1 MEGLG
6 TDLDWLKS
14 GIAETLVFKDA
25 AAASESRMILMVLS
39 FVVRTIYNIQQVLAV
54 HIKANIREV
63 RSVSAAHCRQALFGN
78 IRWVTRDR
86 GTLHA
91 PR

>member
-39 FVVRTIYNIQQVLAV
+39 FVVRSHDIQ
-54 HIKANIREV
+54 HTTG
-63 RSVSAAHCRQALFGN
+63 FG
-78 IRWVTRDR
+78 RPHQ
-86 GTLHA
+86 GEH
-91 PR
+91 